1 MHTFACRGVLAA
13 TFLLLEAASATFA
26 ATYTWS
32 GGGTSPAWNASISV
46 FGTTRYTNW
55 NNATTLPGPADTVVF
70 ATTLTSGQ
78 PNLNGSRTV
87 GALRMEYASGVTIGG
102 GSLAIQAGNIASL
115 GGSQIS
121 PNTIAAPLILNSP
134 TTVNVWFP
142 SHLIISQGISGAHPL
157 IKAGNGTLALTAASW
172 YAGPVTVAGG
182 EVLVANGT
190 GSATGSGSVT
200 VKSGAR
206 LRGTGSIGGSVS
218 IESDGLL
225 APGSEAGAG
234 TLTFAGGLS
243 LADGS
248 IVDLRLGVPS
258 ADRVRVSGGTLSTTG
273 TVLIRIKD
281 NGNLGYGQTH
291 TLFEFQGASLQGVT
305 PQNFR
310 VEGPLNGVV
319 ELTASTVQLRITGY
333 PVVFV
338 NAAATGANNG
348 TSWQD
353 AYTDLQVAL
362 SSSASRDIWVAEGT
376 YRISQGI
383 AEADRNASFVLKNGV
398 RLYGGFPASGN
409 PVFADRNPHTHRTIL
424 LGRLPNNNPSW
435 HVVTAPNTNASAVL
449 DGFVVTGGRAYGIP
463 GNRQNVGGG
472 IYISAG
478 SPSIA
483 NCEFLDN
490 HALVG
495 GGMMCEN
502 NSSPTFINC
511 TFAGN
516 TATVGGASGGAGYT
530 SGGNPRFLNC
540 TFADNS
546 AVTGGA
552 LFFGGPGQ
560 VRNSIFWGNSADSA
574 PQIFGGTV
582 QYSCVEGGYGGTGNI
597 NKNPQF
603 LDQAGGDFRLNP
615 VSPCAEAGN
624 TADIAPDL
632 TDMDGDGDT
641 TEAAPLDLAGE
652 PRVLG
657 VAVDMGAYE
666 VADPSPAPPAPLN
679 LSATTVSS
687 ERIDL
692 AWGSPGSPVVAGF
705 NVYRN
710 TVPGFTPG
718 LANRVASS
726 LQGTSYSDTGLK
738 DGAVYYYLVT
748 SVNAGGGESE
758 PSNQAAATT
767 TPIPEI
773 IYVQQSAPAGGNG
786 SSWASAFRDLQLA
799 LERAGLQDQIWVAA
813 GTYKPADPAQYDPQ
827 AQVTTFQMKT
837 GVAIYGGFP
846 GQPGQEGNFALRDPQ
861 VHITVLSGNIL
872 DPSNPSDNTRHV
884 VDGGGTDRSALLDG
898 FVISGGAAGGLVL
911 SQDNVGGG
919 IRILSGSPTIRNCVV
934 QNNWALAG
942 GGIFVSGNS
951 SPLIQNCV
959 VRNNYTNGG
968 ANVGGGMYNAGA
980 SPIVVNTVF
989 AQNTT
994 NRGGGV
1000 YNESAGDPHYINCTF
1015 WGNNANV
1022 FGAAV
1027 WHEFTGNGTFRN
1039 CIFWGNTGGGGLQID
1054 ISPSSSITVTNSC
1067 VQGGYP
1073 GESNIA
1079 DDPLFVNAAGLDF
1092 RLQPGSPCIDWGNG
1106 SFLPPGVNTD
1116 LAGNPRVQGA
1126 GVDLG
1131 ALEYQVGASTIL
1143 QARLQPDGGP
1153 VDLSGAVVS
1162 RVFGDVFYIQ
1172 ADDRSC
1178 GIRVL
1183 RAGHSLSAGNR
1194 ASVSGVVRTDGDGE
1208 RYIDAAV
1215 ALPAGMGAAVPLGM
1229 TLKTVGGGAFQY
1241 NPETGA
1247 GQQGIHGVQGVNNT
1261 GLLIRV
1267 AGWVTHSAGGWFY
1280 LDDGSGV
1287 EDGSGH
1293 AGVRILLE
1301 SGTAP
1306 ATGEFVR
1313 ASGISSV
1320 IRIGGMV
1327 QRLLRVSSPADI
1339 QSLQPAP

>member
-1 MHTFACRGVLAA
+1 MKTFAYHAALILVCLFLAA
-13 TFLLLEAASATFA
+13 ADPSPA

-32 GGGTSPAWNASISV
+32 GGGTSSAWDASISV
-46 FGTTRYTNW
+46 FGTTWYTNW
-55 NNATTLPGPADTVVF
+55 SNASSLPGPTDTVVF
-70 ATTLTSGQ
+70 ATTLASGQ
-78 PNLNGSRTV
+78 PNLNGNRTV
-87 GALRMEYASGVTIGG
+87 GVLRLEHFFGVTIGG
-102 GSLAIQAGNIASL
+102 GTLTIQGGVVTSL
-115 GGSQIS
+115 GGSQTS
-121 PNTIAAPLILNSP
+121 PNTIAAQLILNSP
-134 TTVNVWFP
+134 TTVTVLLP
-142 SHLIISQGISGAHPL
+142 SYLTISQGISGGHPL
-157 IKAGNGTLALTAASW
+157 TKAGNGTLALTAASS
-172 YAGPVTVAGG
+172 YAGPVTVASGD
-182 EVLVANGT
+182 VLVANGT
-190 GSATGSGSVT
+190 GSATGSGGVAVT
-200 VKSGAR
+200 SGAR
-206 LRGTGSIGGSVS
+206 LRGTGSIGGTVS
-218 IESDGLL
+218 IESGGLL
-225 APGSEAGAG
+225 APGTEPGTG

-258 ADRVRVSGGTLSTTG
+258 ADRVRVSGGTLTTTG
-273 TVLIRIKD
+273 TVLIRIRD
-281 NGNLGYGQTH
+281 NGNLAYGQTH
-291 TLFEFQGASLQGVT
+291 TLFECPGASLQDVT

-319 ELTASTVQLRITGY
+319 EVTASTVQLRITGY

-353 AYTDLQVAL
+353 AYTDLQTAL
-362 SSSASRDIWVAEGT
+362 SSSVPRDIWVAEGT
-376 YRISQGI
+376 YRTSQGTTSQ
-383 AEADRNASFVLKNGV
+383 DRNISFVLKNGV

-409 PVFADRNPHTHRTIL
+409 PVFADRKPHAHRTIL
-424 LGRLPNNNPSW
+424 LGRLPNNSPAW
-435 HVVTAPNTNASAVL
+435 HVATAPNTNASAVL
-449 DGFVVTGGRAYGIP
+449 DGFVITGGRAYGAP
-463 GNRQNVGGG
+463 GNRDNVGGG

-483 NCEFLDN
+483 NCQFVDN

-495 GGMMCEN
+495 GAMMCEN

-516 TATVGGASGGAGYT
+516 TATVGGAAGGAGYT

-540 TFADNS
+540 TFAGNS

-597 NKNPQF
+597 NRNPQF

-615 VSPCAEAGN
+615 VSPCAEAGK

-641 TEAAPLDLAGE
+641 TEAAPLDLPGS

-679 LSATTVSS
+679 LSAMTVSS

-692 AWGSPGSPVVAGF
+692 TWDSPGSPVVAGF
-705 NVYRN
+705 NVYRS
-710 TVPGFTPG
+710 TAPGFTPG
-718 LANRVASS
+718 IANRVASG

-738 DGAVYYYLVT
+738 DGVVYYYLVT
-748 SVNAGGGESE
+748 SVNEGGGESE
-758 PSNQAAATT
+758 PSNQTSATT

-786 SSWASAFRDLQLA
+786 SSWSSAFRDLQLA
-799 LERAGLQDQIWVAA
+799 LARAGLQDQIWVAA
-813 GTYKPADPAQYDPQ
+813 GTYKPADPPQYDPQ

-861 VHITVLSGNIL
+861 AHVTVLSGNIL
-872 DPSNPSDNTRHV
+872 DPNNPNDNTRHV
-884 VDGGGTDRSALLDG
+884 VDGGGTDRSAVLDG
-898 FVISGGAAGGLVL
+898 FVISGGAAGGLVA

-942 GGIFVSGNS
+942 AGIFVSGNS

-959 VRNNYTNGG
+959 VRNNYTTGG
-968 ANVGGGMYNAGA
+968 GNAGGGMYNAGA
-980 SPIVVNTVF
+980 SPVVVNTVF

-1073 GESNIA
+1073 GEGNIA

-1092 RLQPGSPCIDWGNG
+1092 RLQPGSLCIDRGNG
-1106 SFLPPGVNTD
+1106 SFLPPGVNID
-1116 LAGNPRVQGA
+1116 LAGNPRIQGA
-1126 GVDLG
+1126 AVDMG
-1131 ALEYQVGASTIL
+1131 ALEYQSGASSIL

-1153 VDLSGAVVS
+1153 ADLSGVVVS
-1162 RVFGDVFYIQ
+1162 RVFGDTFYIQ
-1172 ADDRSC
+1172 SDDRSC

-1183 RAGHSLSAGNR
+1183 RPGHSLTAGSR
-1194 ASVSGVVRTDGDGE
+1194 ASVSGAVRTDGDGE

-1215 ALPAGMGAAVPLGM
+1215 ALPAGTGVAIPLSM
-1229 TLKTVGGGAFQY
+1229 TLKTMGGGAFQY

-1247 GQQGIHGVQGVNNT
+1247 GQQGIQGAQGVNNT
-1261 GLLIRV
+1261 GLLVRV
-1267 AGWVTHSAGGWFY
+1267 VGRVTHSAGGWFY
-1280 LDDGSGV
+1280 LEDGSNV

-1293 AGVRILLE
+1293 AGVRILLG

-1320 IRIGGMV
+1320 IRIAGTV

-1339 QSLQPAP
+1339 QSLLPAP